1 MKSYKLIVPAMAALT
16 IALSACTPVEQA
28 ADEMT
33 EANPDPRAGLSAGL
47 YDAGEAIWNLEHL
60 HGLQSPPGFF
70 DPEALWSR
78 VLADEPEEEVEGE
91 GEIGA
96 ESEAES
102 TDAEAEEE
110 ASPPPNPISF
120 ANTDLAFTGDRV
132 IMGNFH
138 GFNIFEAPRGENP
151 EHVLSVVCP
160 GGQGDV
166 SVHGDL
172 VFFSAEQGRARLDC
186 GAGGVEGESSAE
198 RFRGIRIFDISDISA
213 PVQVA
218 AVQTCRGSHTHTL
231 VPHPSDPDMLYI
243 YNSGTGSVRPDT
255 ELAGCSDGEP
265 GDNPETS
272 LYSIDVISVPLDAPQ
287 NAAIINSPR
296 IFEDPVTGAIN
307 GLWTGDPVE
316 EEEEAEAETEGDA
329 EAEDSEAV
337 EGSEAVED
345 TEAADAE
352 PEATPHGTRATVSC
366 HDIGVYPA
374 FNLAAGACGGN
385 GILLDISDPE
395 NPTRIDDLYDPNMAY
410 WHSAVFNNDATKIL
424 FSDEWGGGVSA
435 RCRAEDPME
444 WGANVVADI
453 TDEGLVQ
460 GAYFK
465 IPTIQTD
472 AENCVSHNGSI
483 VPVPGRD
490 IIVQGWYSGGI
501 SVIDFTDSNNPYELA
516 FFDRG
521 PIDADQLY
529 LAGYW
534 AAYWHNGRIFAPEIV
549 RGLDIFRLLPSE
561 HLTAN
566 EIAAAELINFDQGNT
581 QTQNHIVWPDQP
593 VVARAYLDQLV
604 RSEAI
609 TGLLA
614 DQINAEIVHWENG
627 DAGSDNSA
635 QLAIDMQ
642 MVAETASPAD
652 ARRLSKLAG
661 LLGR

>member
-1 MKSYKLIVPAMAALT
+1 MPSYKHINPAMAALT
-16 IALSACTPVEQA
+16 MALSACTPADQA
-28 ADEMT
+28 ADET
-33 EANPDPRAGLSAGL
+33 IETNSDPRAGLSAGL
-47 YDAGEAIWNLEHL
+47 YDAGEAVWNLEHL
-60 HGLQSPPGFF
+60 HALQSPPGFF
-70 DPEALWSR
+70 DPDALWSR
-78 VLADEPEEEVEGE
+78 VLADEPEEETEAVEASVAEGDGE
-91 GEIGA
+91 GET
-96 ESEAES
+96 E
-102 TDAEAEEE
+102 AEAEE
-110 ASPPPNPISF
+110 AAPPPPNPISF
-120 ANTDLAFTGDRV
+120 ANSDLAFTGDRV

-151 EHVLSVVCP
+151 EHILSVVCP

-186 GAGGVEGESSAE
+186 GAGGVEGESSSE

-218 AVQTCRGSHTHTL
+218 AIQTCRGSHTHTQ
-231 VPHPSDPDMLYI
+231 VPHPTDPDTLYI

-255 ELAGCSDGEP
+255 ELEGCSDGEP
-265 GDNPETS
+265 GDNPDTS
-272 LYSIDVISVPLDAPQ
+272 LYSIDVIKVPLNAPSE
-287 NAAIINSPR
+287 AMIINSPR
-296 IFEDPVTGAIN
+296 IFEDRETGQIN
-307 GLWTGDPVE
+307 GLWMGDPVE
-316 EEEEAEAETEGDA
+316 EDEEESTEVEAEATDA
-329 EAEDSEAV
+329 
-337 EGSEAVED
+337 EAVED
-345 TEAADAE
+345 TEMADAE

-366 HDIGVYPA
+366 HDIGVYPD

-395 NPTRIDDLYDPNMAY
+395 NPSRIDDLYDPNMAY

-453 TDEGLVQ
+453 TEDGMVQ

-534 AAYWHNGRIFAPEIV
+534 AAYWHNGRIFAPEIA

-566 EIAAAELINFDQGNT
+566 EIAAAELINFDEGNT
-581 QTQNHIVWPDQP
+581 QTQRHIVWPDQP

-609 TGLLA
+609 TGMLA
-614 DQINAEIVHWENG
+614 DQIDAEISQWENG
-627 DAGSDNSA
+627 DAPSDQSA
-635 QLAIDMQ
+635 QIVIDMQ
-642 MVAETASPAD
+642 MVSEMASPDD
-652 ARRLSKLAG
+652 ARRLSKLSG
-661 LLGR
+661 LLQR